1 MIQNIRVQ
9 MMGGLSVTADAEELI
24 GLSDE
29 IGKQWQLFCFVLLN
43 KNAPCTQTR
52 LTANL
57 WRGLTPADPTKTLA
71 ATLDALNKSFGCKDP
86 SEGPILFADELFIRN
101 PRIEFELDTEVFE
114 TSCQDAAKH
123 EGKEKLDMYTKA
135 AALYTGALLP
145 QLDSEIWVTP
155 LARYFA
161 KLYMECVISLC
172 TRLEENELFTKLLE
186 TATAAS
192 LLEPL
197 EEQYFVYIFRAL
209 KALDMHRVI
218 IPTYHRAARTF
229 MEELGI
235 PLNDEIRTIYE
246 AASDHV
252 DAVDQDVMVIRD
264 DLLEIMNESRGGS
277 GPLYCSYD
285 VFKYLYQVV
294 ARSSE
299 RAGRTVA
306 ILLLSLIPA
315 DGEEAA
321 NSKTVSSL
329 MSQVKLNVLNGVLRR
344 SDTVAR
350 FSQNQHI
357 IMLSVDSKEGA
368 KTVLQRITVRCE
380 PILEMCGMKA
390 RAVMAEIEPPG
401 EGEK

>member
-1 MIQNIRVQ
+1 MIKKIRVQ
-9 MMGGLSVTADAEELI
+9 MLGGLSVTADGEELI

-57 WRGLTPADPTKTLA
+57 WRGLTPADPSKTLT
-71 ATLDALNKSFGCKDP
+71 ATLDSLNKSFGCADP
-86 SEGPILFADELFIRN
+86 DEGPILFADELFMRN
-101 PRIEFELDTEVFE
+101 PEIEFELDTENFE
-114 TSCQDAAKH
+114 TSCQEAARH
-123 EGKEKLDMYTKA
+123 EGEEKLDMYTAA

-161 KLYMECVISLC
+161 KLYMECVVSLC
-172 TRLEENELFTKLLE
+172 NRLEEGALYTKLLE

-192 LLEPL
+192 LMEPL
-197 EEQYFVYIFRAL
+197 EEQYYIYIFRAL
-209 KALDMHRVI
+209 QALDMHRVI

-229 MEELGI
+229 LEELGI
-235 PLNDEIRTIYE
+235 PLNDEIRAIYE
-246 AASDHV
+246 AASGQV
-252 DAVDQDVMVIRD
+252 DDVDQDVMVIRD
-264 DLLEIMNESRGGS
+264 DLLEIMNESRGGP

-299 RAGRTVA
+299 RAGRRVA
-306 ILLLSLIPA
+306 ILLLSLVPE
-315 DGEEAA
+315 DGEEAPD
-321 NSKTVSSL
+321 SKTVSSL
-329 MSQVKLNVLNGVLRR
+329 MHQVRHTVLNSVLRR

-350 FSQNQHI
+350 FSQSQYI
-357 IMLSVDSKEGA
+357 VMLSVESKEGA
-368 KTVLQRITVRCE
+368 ETVQQRIAVRCE
-380 PILEMCGMKA
+380 PILSLCGMKA
-390 RAVMAEIEPPG
+390 RVVMAEIDPPG
-401 EGEK
+401 ENT